1 MSWAEV
7 LKRTISEFRDD
18 NLTDWAAALTYYAV
32 LSIFPALIVLVSL
45 LGIVGPSATQPL
57 VDNLTAIAPE
67 QARDIVSSGLK
78 NIQHARSAAGAAF
91 VIGLLAALWSASA
104 YIGAFMRASNVI
116 YEVEEGRPF
125 WERRPVQLAVTLL
138 LVLLLIVGALAVL
151 ISGPVT
157 TTVGRLIGV
166 GDTGT
171 RIFSV
176 AKWPL
181 LALVVSGMFSI
192 LYWSAPNVK
201 QPGLRWITP
210 GGVLAVVVL
219 VAASAAFA
227 LYTKHFP
234 NNRTYGAFG
243 GVIFFLIWLWISNI
257 AVLLG
262 LELNAELERR
272 RELEAGLPAER
283 EIQLP
288 PRVVP
293 KEG

>member
-1 MSWAEV
+1 MSWGEV
-7 LKRTISEFRDD
+7 LKRTVSEFRED

-57 VDNLTAIAPE
+57 VDNLTAIAPA
-67 QARDIVSSGLK
+67 QARDIVASALK
-78 NIQHARSAAGAAF
+78 NIQHARGAAGAAF

-116 YEVEEGRPF
+116 YEVEEGRPV

-138 LVLLLIVGALAVL
+138 LVVLLILGALAVL

-181 LALVVSGMFSI
+181 LALLVSGMFSI

-210 GGVLAVVVL
+210 GGVLAVVIL